1 MKWFLGQYYQ
11 NFCKYTN
18 LPVSQESIYRHFEF
32 QPNLWQCDR
41 EKIKFL
47 IAEDEFCNLFEAMR
61 LFETRACEEGVINI
75 ISEEYLLRGYMLDH
89 VFTFQSDAKA
99 IPSIVPDYART
110 ERNVFL
116 RLLMLM
122 SEEPVKESDIVAEL
136 RLCRSCS
143 TSTAARNLSR

>member
-1 MKWFLGQYYQ
+1 
-11 NFCKYTN
+11 
-18 LPVSQESIYRHFEF
+18 
-32 QPNLWQCDR
+32 
-41 EKIKFL
+41 
-47 IAEDEFCNLFEAMR
+47 MR

-136 RLCRSCS
+136 RLSGIETEDVYHTMQELFHKHCSQEPLAPESNVQRGSVRGQAEDHKHEILRSWQQ
-143 TSTAARNLSR
+143 